1 MADEEIVTEE
11 GTEPTIAPRSLS
23 VDERNKP
30 ILDMVGDQAVGATN
44 PADLGAGKFD
54 YTPQTVQSNELL
66 QGTDKTVGELD
77 TSLTPTQ
84 VNTEGTAISQQ
95 VSAPLAEG
103 KARTI
108 SAEQMPVTNTLIPAA
123 VNIEGQLSNQAQI
136 DAALVQDSRTKEQ
149 MLAQGTLATAQTQ
162 ALAQEATV
170 QFQVGQ
176 MYEAL
181 EEGKPLPAWAAPNVR
196 KVQEIMNARGLGA
209 SSVASAAMV
218 QAIAESA
225 IPIAAQ
231 DAQRYATLQIQNLT
245 NQQQTALANAAS
257 VAAMDARNLDN
268 RMKAAQQNAQ
278 SFLQMD
284 LADFNAEQ
292 AGSVLKYQSQVQSL
306 FTEAAA
312 ENARLQ
318 FNAKSQ
324 TQIDQFY
331 DQLGASISKNNADRE
346 TATRQFNVDQ
356 GNSMAKY
363 AAKIEDAR
371 EKFNSSMQL
380 QIDQSNTLWR
390 RTLNTE
396 NTAGQNEENRLN
408 AASLLGMTATAQN
421 NLWQKYRD
429 ESSFV
434 FQSTQNDLQRTH
446 QLAQTAIAN
455 QFARDMFD
463 AEIDAKTNEA
473 IGGFVGSTLQGV
485 FSKAVSSLTKG
496 LFT

>member
-1 MADEEIVTEE
+1 MADEAIT
-11 GTEPTIAPRSLS
+11 TTPRKLS

-30 ILDMVGDQAVGATN
+30 IMDITGDQAVGQTS
-44 PADLGAGKFD
+44 PADLGGGTVSFS
-54 YTPQTVQSNELL
+54 PQTVQPDEQLDFT
-66 QGTDKTVGELD
+66 GKTL
-77 TSLTPTQ
+77 SPTGA
-84 VNTEGTAISQQ
+84 TKTAEQ
-95 VSAPLAEG
+95 VSAGDTASVQTGTFSPES
-103 KARTI
+103 KA
-108 SAEQMPVTNTLIPAA
+108 SLIAGEDIPSTAT
-123 VNIEGQLSNQAQI
+123 QT
-136 DAALVQDSRTKEQ
+136 AALQKVNVIGSASPDSYLDSSEINAIQDIRTKEQ
-149 MLAQGTLATAQTQ
+149 QLGAGTLATAATQ
-162 ALAQEATV
+162 DLDQKATV
-170 QFQVGQ
+170 KYQ
-176 MYEAL
+176 L
-181 EEGKPLPAWAAPNVR
+181 EQIYASLETGEPLPAWASPNVR

-225 IPIAAQ
+225 LPIAAQ

-245 NQQQTALANAAS
+245 NEQQSALANAGTI
-257 VAAMDARNLDN
+257 AAMDARNLDN
-268 RMKAAQQNAQ
+268 RMKSAQQNAQ

-292 AGSVLKYQSQVQSL
+292 AGSVLKYQSEVQSL

-312 ENARLQ
+312 ENVRLQ

-324 TQIDQFY
+324 TQVDQFY
-331 DQLGASISKNNADRE
+331 DQLGSSVSKNNADRE

-463 AEIDAKTNEA
+463 TEIDAKTNEA

-485 FSKAVSSLTKG
+485 FTKAVDSLTKG